1 MKTPQ
6 SGKRR
11 VPMTTISKCSIA
23 ICLIGLSFVGS
34 AKAAPLSPDTL
45 CTWTVENITLSS
57 SVDAVTEEFKARG
70 FQEIPKNPREQW
82 ASQSAGATSIR
93 LSKPGSGVAT
103 STVSFTHY
111 PRGAQ
116 LVYNRT
122 DRSISRTAAWQSWP
136 TAPDI
141 AAAVD
146 RYCGPAQAAANG
158 LCQVADTRINL
169 WLEQPDP
176 ATGNVCKLSF
186 SAMNGNVRLVF
197 ETLAPKTDAR
207 GVKTKGRGY

>member
-1 MKTPQ
+1 M
-6 SGKRR
+6 
-11 VPMTTISKCSIA
+11 
-23 ICLIGLSFVGS
+23 IGLSFIGI
-34 AKAAPLSPDTL
+34 AKAEPLSPDTL

-57 SVDAVTEEFKARG
+57 TVDTVAEEFKARG

-82 ASQSAGATSIR
+82 AAQSAAATSIR
-93 LSKPGSGVAT
+93 LSKPGTGLAT
-103 STVSFTHY
+103 STVSFTDY
-111 PRGAQ
+111 PGGAQ

-122 DRSISRTAAWQSWP
+122 DRSLSRNAPWQSWP

-146 RYCGPAQAAANG
+146 RYCGPAQAAAKG

-186 SAMNGNVRLVF
+186 SAMNGNVSLIF
-197 ETLAPKTDAR
+197 ETLAPKTDAS
-207 GVKTKGRGY
+207 GVKTRGGG